1 MRPAT
6 VSGRFQLASGHLEAK
21 SNHLETK
28 NDHLEAKSNH
38 LETKIAVG
46 EVGEYRRKQRKK
58 GQKVGED
65 RRENLHDCRFCSGNG
80 RKRL

>member
-6 VSGRFQLASGHLEAK
+6 VSGRFQLASG
-21 SNHLETK
+21 
-28 NDHLEAKSNH
+28 HLEAKSNH

-58 GQKVGED
+58 GQKVGEY
-65 RRENLHDCRFCSGNG
+65 RRG
-80 RKRL
+80 RLGEGEDYFASTT

>member
-1 MRPAT
+1 M
-6 VSGRFQLASGHLEAK
+6 
-21 SNHLETK
+21 ETK

-58 GQKVGED
+58 GQKVGEY
-65 RRENLHDCRFCSGNG
+65 RRG
-80 RKRL
+80 RLGEGEDYFASTT

>member
-6 VSGRFQLASGHLEAK
+6 VSGRFQLSSGHLEAK

-46 EVGEYRRKQRKK
+46 EVGEYRRKQREK

-65 RRENLHDCRFCSGNG
+65 RRG
-80 RKRL
+80 RLGEGEDYFASTT

>member
-21 SNHLETK
+21 SSHLEIK

-46 EVGEYRRKQRKK
+46 EVGEYRRGRL
-58 GQKVGED
+58 GEGED
-65 RRENLHDCRFCSGNG
+65 YFASTT
-80 RKRL
+80 

>member
-1 MRPAT
+1 M
-6 VSGRFQLASGHLEAK
+6 
-21 SNHLETK
+21 ETK

-58 GQKVGED
+58 GQKVGEY
-65 RRENLHDCRFCSGNG
+65 RRG
-80 RKRL
+80 RLREGEDYFASTT